1 MNLSSPRTRETTFEP
16 YHRRKGGAS
25 PAQLTAF
32 PVYISRRVLGQ
43 CFATAKGRGGS
54 MPGNREKSKCFVW
67 LWRKNREASHSSVR
81 RASVTWQGLSLSSSS
96 LFYICV
102 VQKVSAATCGGLASL
117 CVEYCCEMFVERQIP
132 IMGGKDTHTHT
143 RARARALVLHGHDIW
158 AQSWNSSLVQ
168 EKTNTRKTSACD
180 DTQQVTRVDAQALV

>member
-67 LWRKNREASHSSVR
+67 SWRKNRGASHNSVR
-81 RASVTWQGLSLSSSS
+81 RASGTWQGLSLSSSS

-143 RARARALVLHGHDIW
+143 HKHTHTCLTWPRHMHAILEQ
-158 AQSWNSSLVQ
+158 QSRSG
-168 EKTNTRKTSACD
+168 KTNTRKTSACD
-180 DTQQVTRVDAQALV
+180 DTQQVTRVNAQALV